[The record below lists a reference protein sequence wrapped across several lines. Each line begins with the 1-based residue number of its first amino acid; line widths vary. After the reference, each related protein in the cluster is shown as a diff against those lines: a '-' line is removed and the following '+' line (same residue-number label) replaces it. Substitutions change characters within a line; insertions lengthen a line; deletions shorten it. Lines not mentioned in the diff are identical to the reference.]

1 MKQNIIMQKQIG
13 AIVIYIHAST
23 RKVCTY
29 MYKIYDV
36 HVPVSFFVAVCCSSM
51 T

>member
-36 HVPVSFFVAVCCSSM
+36 YMYLFLSLLLFVARQ
-51 T
+51 